1 MIAVMKAAI
10 ILVTVAKSK
19 FGLANKLL
27 TKIGIIMDPKETPA
41 VAMDMAT
48 ARFFSK

>member
-1 MIAVMKAAI
+1 MIAVMKAAV

-27 TKIGIIMDPKETPA
+27 TKIGIIIDPNETPA
-41 VAMDMAT
+41 VATDIANE
-48 ARFFSK
+48 RFFSK